1 MLQAIANQQTLPEMH
16 GRLHQQLLELT
27 GVENL
32 TKDLRNLR
40 PSAPPATASSPST
53 FPPTSSENAE
63 RMTRKLALWCDL
75 RDQSFLLLVATTWL
89 LPALTL
95 IIHVQLTI
103 IGRSTYLE
111 EIVNSREMPR
121 RSPPVKR
128 RSGAAV
134 PLTETSIEPLTP
146 AQQQAFLSYGTFLLE
161 DGLQNILPQIQKI
174 VKQHVAKVDLQEK
187 VSLAHVRYLQHP
199 LPQHVQQSLDA
210 FTVYFPLRICNK
222 LSNSIL
228 IQLVWVCESPSSV
241 LNQQH
246 KSKAV
251 CLELLQVL
259 PMTSAE
265 PGAALAASLTDA

>member
-1 MLQAIANQQTLPEMH
+1 MH

-27 GVENL
+27 GVERL
-32 TKDLRNLR
+32 TQALRNLR
-40 PSAPPATASSPST
+40 PSAPPATATPPSA
-53 FPPTSSENAE
+53 FPPTTSETAE

-121 RSPPVKR
+121 GTPAGKQRST
-128 RSGAAV
+128 SAV

-161 DGLQNILPQIQKI
+161 NGLQYILPHIQRI
-174 VKQHVAKVDLQEK
+174 VKHHVAKVDLQEK
-187 VSLAHVRYLQHP
+187 VSLAHVR
-199 LPQHVQQSLDA
+199 S
-210 FTVYFPLRICNK
+210 R
-222 LSNSIL
+222 
-228 IQLVWVCESPSSV
+228 
-241 LNQQH
+241 
-246 KSKAV
+246 
-251 CLELLQVL
+251 
-259 PMTSAE
+259 
-265 PGAALAASLTDA
+265 